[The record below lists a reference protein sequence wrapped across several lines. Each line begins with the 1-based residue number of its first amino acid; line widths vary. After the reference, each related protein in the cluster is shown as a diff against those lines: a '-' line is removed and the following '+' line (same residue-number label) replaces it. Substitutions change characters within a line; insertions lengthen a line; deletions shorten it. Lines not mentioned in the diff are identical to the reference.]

1 MKKDALL
8 LTAYDPANGEEI
20 AVSAV
25 IRFDRETGIFTVISI
40 NRNPEGLGEEAFISV
55 EIDE

>member
-8 LTAYDPANGEEI
+8 ITAYDPANGEEI
-20 AVSAV
+20 AVLAV

-40 NRNPEGLGEEAFISV
+40 NQNPEGLGEEAFISV